1 MAEPGPGRAQR
12 WPVRPRASPLW
23 TRRGAQWTGRRGAS
37 RASLSDS
44 LHLFEVN
51 ERSEWCELCNAPRP
65 RAPQVARSAAEG
77 RGNWGSPSFAYFSWA
92 IARKVCRPRGR
103 NPAPLIKHR
112 ASGKKPCSCG
122 VLGCCGNGSG
132 CSCGGLGR
140 SCGGQHRSRGEVP
153 GLRPAAQSLSLA
165 SPRESNQREGDP
177 GPHVP
182 PLRSGQPAVLGP
194 WVHCTTRTV
203 RCAHSPQTGA
213 MSQLT
218 KREML
223 RAHPWPCA
231 PRRGHRGGSGCADA
245 RAIAALGLGF
255 GPSLRSA
262 HALAIAIAVAV
273 AVAVVRTAPHA
284 TASCA
289 VRQP

>member
-1 MAEPGPGRAQR
+1 M
-12 WPVRPRASPLW
+12 
-23 TRRGAQWTGRRGAS
+23 
-37 RASLSDS
+37 
-44 LHLFEVN
+44 N

-77 RGNWGSPSFAYFSWA
+77 RGNRGSPSFAYFSWA

-103 NPAPLIKHR
+103 DPAPLNKPR
-112 ASGKKPCSCG
+112 ASGNISRFCGEVGRSCG
-122 VLGCCGNGSG
+122 QLC
-132 CSCGGLGR
+132 R

-153 GLRPAAQSLSLA
+153 GMRPAAQSLSLA

-177 GPHVP
+177 SPPVP

-203 RCAHSPQTGA
+203 RCAHSPRTSA
-213 MSQLT
+213 MSQFT

-231 PRRGHRGGSGCADA
+231 PRRGHRGGDRVRGRTGHRCARPGVGRHLA
-245 RAIAALGLGF
+245 APRALGLQMGK
-255 GPSLRSA
+255 GLGQVGAGQQPQKQSTNV
-262 HALAIAIAVAV
+262 I
-273 AVAVVRTAPHA
+273 TAP
-284 TASCA
+284 TASA
-289 VRQP
+289 PDYPDDET